1 MVMAR
6 GLRRSRTV
14 FRAAAIRVEP
24 VPRSLVGAGFA
35 VVCRARFVVVCR
47 ARFVVVRPAEAAI
60 EGEYRQRHPA
70 NI

>member
-6 GLRRSRTV
+6 GLRRLRTV

-24 VPRSLVGAGFA
+24 VPRSLVGAGFP
-35 VVCRARFVVVCR
+35 VVCR
-47 ARFVVVRPAEAAI
+47 ARFVVVRPAEAAAAAEAAI
-60 EGEYRQRHPA
+60 EGECRQRHPV